1 MLGRLLLT
9 KLSEGCHEVVIV
21 ILRLGSLCISALI
34 LDSLLHFM
42 NVVFFWR
49 EGRRRLFPHN
59 SVSEGVQFVLAA
71 LEGGTLDP
79 FALPSSIRLQSSARE
94 VSEGHHQYAFRRELP
109 RRTFPIAL
117 RGLFCLLGKFF
128 CDHLIEILHV

>member
-1 MLGRLLLT
+1 M
-9 KLSEGCHEVVIV
+9 
-21 ILRLGSLCISALI
+21 CISALI

-49 EGRRRLFPHN
+49 EGRRRFFPHN

-79 FALPSSIRLQSSARE
+79 FALPSCIRLQSSARE
-94 VSEGHHQYAFRRELP
+94 VCERHHQDALWCELT
-109 RRTFPIAL
+109 RSTFTIAL
-117 RGLFCLLGKFF
+117 RGLFCLLGKLSR
-128 CDHLIEILHV
+128 DHLIEILHV